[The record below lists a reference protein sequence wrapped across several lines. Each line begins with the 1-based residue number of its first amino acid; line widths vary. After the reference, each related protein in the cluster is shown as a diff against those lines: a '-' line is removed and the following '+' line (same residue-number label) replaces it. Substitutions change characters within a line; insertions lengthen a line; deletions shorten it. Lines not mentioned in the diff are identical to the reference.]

1 MKHFNRN
8 FDRTI
13 INPLTKD
20 GFSCVSK
27 GNNKYLIRKDD
38 GPQYLVHSGPPKK
51 LHELRRFLK
60 SNYSYELCL

>member
-13 INPLTKD
+13 IGPLTKD
-20 GFSCVSK
+20 GFLCVSK
-27 GNNKYLIRKDD
+27 KNNKYLIRKNN
-38 GPQYLVHSGPPKK
+38 GPQYLVHSGPPEK

-60 SNYSYELCL
+60 TNYSYNLIL